1 MSGATAKPRE
11 ERREEF
17 CEVVGEGLLRCE
29 SRRVRRE
36 SFSELRRRG
45 SLCPWALVWA
55 VGDVG
60 GEWKGRAPASPV
72 FLRASTAGCGAGV
85 VVVEGEFTVIWG
97 GGRWGLCWPIGGAG
111 GKPAEGAVG
120 A

>member
-45 SLCPWALVWA
+45 SLWPWALVWA
-55 VGDVG
+55 VGEVG